1 MTLFGSDLVY
11 KSGHN
16 FKNEYG
22 QPIKKLGRDTRFAR
36 FLNGYQN
43 LTLVVLCKTKFYAVA
58 SYLKR
63 AKSWPEMILT

>member
-1 MTLFGSDLVY
+1 MTLFGSDIVF
-11 KSGHN
+11 KNGHN
-16 FKNEYG
+16 FKNEHG

-43 LTLVVLCKTKFYAVA
+43 LTPAVRCKTESYAVE

>member
-1 MTLFGSDLVY
+1 MTLFGSDLVF
-11 KSGHN
+11 KNGHN
-16 FKNEYG
+16 FKNEHG

-43 LTLVVLCKTKFYAVA
+43 LTPALLCKTEFYAVE